1 MGGGT
6 FVPPCD
12 MSHVQTGW
20 ENKFVNS
27 LYSHN
32 KGSSDVISRSY
43 GTLIHFNCAYQ
54 LEMEISLR
62 KGVNVQDWNDF
73 FKNSDFK

>member
-1 MGGGT
+1 M
-6 FVPPCD
+6 
-12 MSHVQTGW
+12 
-20 ENKFVNS
+20 
-27 LYSHN
+27 YSHN

-73 FKNSDFK
+73 LRTVILNKNLIYNSKDHSIQKVCDIRISFGS